1 MDEESETTRMA
12 KTRPIA
18 DMVRSPSSHMSH
30 YSNLADFHS
39 SAAKEASACERA
51 LGDIWKAQDG
61 LPYLERQLEE
71 AKSAI
76 LLDKLGEPNT
86 FNAGYI
92 AGVKRIAD
100 LMDQIFAKHSAIA
113 AATKKLQENHEALQA
128 TWNLISTWYV
138 EETARAEAA

>member
-1 MDEESETTRMA
+1 
-12 KTRPIA
+12 
-18 DMVRSPSSHMSH
+18 MVRSPSQHMSH
-30 YSNLADFHS
+30 YTNLSDFHS

-51 LGDIWKAQDG
+51 LSDIWKAQDG
-61 LPYLERQLEE
+61 LPYLQRQLEE

-100 LMDQIFAKHSAIA
+100 LMEQIYAKQCAIA
-113 AATKKLQENHEALQA
+113 LAAKRLQENHEALQA

-138 EETARAEAA
+138 EEDARDSAT